1 MLPMPASQKEVSRC
15 SVPFWRRV
23 RSLLAAVLVGLL
35 ASGGSASALAPDKSP
50 RQFPH
55 KAWQTADGLPQNSVL
70 FLAQTPDGYLW
81 GSTWEGLVRFDG
93 VRFTVFN
100 KANTPALQSRNVQD
114 LAVSRDG
121 SLWIALEKGLV
132 RMRDGVF
139 LPIVL
144 PEGTVLAQPQQL
156 LATRDGSLWIATGEH
171 GLTRLSEEG
180 RFQTWRKA
188 SGLASD
194 ETLALAEDGAGRL
207 WVASTGGLQRWDG
220 SAWTAP
226 LPFEEGPEGVVDELV
241 VDGEGTLWAGSE
253 QGMVYRLQEGVMRR
267 VPEASQPGSPISV
280 MLVDREGSLWVGS
293 LGEGVRRISRGQVSV
308 LEEGHPLAHSLV
320 SDLLEDAEGNLWL
333 GTEARGLHR
342 LQDAPFTTLGPPEGL
357 AHEMV
362 LAVHEARDG
371 SLWFATVGGGVSR
384 MRDGQVTSWSTGDG
398 LLLDRVRS
406 IAETPDGSLWFG
418 TRVGISRWSAGTF
431 TSFGA
436 EQGLGDPRAFLL
448 AVDAAGTLWVGT
460 PSGLFRWGGARF
472 EPFPPPGGLPGH
484 EISLL
489 KPSAAGGLW
498 VGTRGGELVH
508 LLAGRATVWVAKDAP
523 LDGKTLA
530 LHEEADGT
538 LWIGS
543 GEGFYRWKAG
553 RLRRFTSA
561 EGLFDE
567 RSFHILSDGRGHLWM
582 SGNRGVFRVSL
593 AELED
598 VAEGRRASVTS
609 FVYGTEDGMRSEE
622 CNGLGSPAG
631 LRARDGRLWFPTI
644 RGAVVYTPEH
654 ERTRTVPPP
663 ALIEELRVNGRP
675 VPRSEWGRIL
685 AGNGRLELQ
694 FTAAGLRAPRR
705 LRFRYQLEGIDAKPV
720 EAGTQRVASYTRLP
734 PGHYRFRVEVEYAD
748 GGGAAPVEVALYLQP
763 RLHQT
768 LTFRVACVLA
778 AVLAVAGGVWLRL
791 RGTRH
796 REHELR
802 AHVARRTAELA
813 HLNEDLE
820 ARLEELQST
829 RERLVH
835 AEKMAAVGTLAAGV
849 GHELNNP
856 LAFVIS
862 NVHYVASEVRDLA
875 ARGEERERWA
885 EVELAISE
893 TLQGTERMR
902 RIIQDLKTF
911 SRVEPER
918 DQRVEVHAV
927 LELALTI
934 SAAEVR
940 HRARVVKDLGPVPA
954 VLGDETRLGQVFLN
968 LLINAAQAIP
978 EGQAGQHEI
987 GVSTRQDA
995 QGRVVVAVS
1004 DTGAGIPPEV
1014 LPRIFEP
1021 FFTTK
1026 PVGMGTGLGL
1036 SICHSYVQ
1044 AMGGD
1049 IRVRSEVGRGTTFE
1063 VVLRSAEESA
1073 SAAPLPPATASEGNG
1088 PRGRLMVID
1097 DEPLL
1102 LATMIRT
1109 LAPGHEVEAFQG
1121 ARPALER
1128 LRAGER
1134 YSLILCDVMMPE
1146 MTGLELYETLLREVP
1161 GQAERLVFLTGGAF
1175 SEAARAHLESTRR
1188 PCLDKPFEPEALRG
1202 HIQALLEA
1210 QERSPLRK
1218 AAGE

>member
-1 MLPMPASQKEVSRC
+1 MSLMPACQKEVSRW
-15 SVPFWRRV
+15 PAPLRQRV
-23 RSLLAAVLVGLL
+23 RPFLAGVLVALL
-35 ASGGSASALAPDKSP
+35 ASAGSALALEPDKSP

-55 KAWQTADGLPQNSVL
+55 KAWQTEDGLPQNSVL

-100 KANTPALQSRNVQD
+100 KANTPALQSRDVQD

-121 SLWIALEKGLV
+121 SLWIGLEKGLV

-139 LPIVL
+139 LSVVP
-144 PEGTVLAQPQQL
+144 PEGTVLARPQQM

-188 SGLASD
+188 HGLASD
-194 ETLALAEDGAGRL
+194 ETLALAEDAAGRL

-220 SAWTAP
+220 TAWTAP
-226 LPFEEGPEGVVDELV
+226 LPFEGGGQVVDELV

-253 QGMVYRLQEGVMRR
+253 QGTLYRLQEGVMRR
-267 VPEASQPGSPISV
+267 VPEASLPGAPISA
-280 MLVDREGSLWVGS
+280 MIVDREGSLWVGS
-293 LGEGVRRISRGQVSV
+293 LGQGVRRISGGRVSV
-308 LEEGHPLAHSLV
+308 LEEGHPLAHSVV
-320 SDLLEDAEGNLWL
+320 SDLLEDAEGSLWI
-333 GTEARGLHR
+333 GTEALGLHR

-362 LAVHEARDG
+362 LALHEARDG
-371 SLWFATVGGGVSR
+371 SVWFATVGGGVSR

-398 LLLDRVRS
+398 LILDRVRS
-406 IAETPDGSLWFG
+406 IAETPDGNLWFG

-460 PSGLFRWGGARF
+460 PLGLFRWGGERF
-472 EPFPPPGGLPGH
+472 EPFTPPGGLPGH
-484 EISLL
+484 GITLL
-489 KPSAAGGLW
+489 RPSAAGGLW
-498 VGTRGGELVH
+498 VGTGDGGLAH
-508 LLAGRATVWVAKDAP
+508 LLEGRTTVLVSEEEP
-523 LDGKTLA
+523 LDGKTVA
-530 LHEEADGT
+530 LHEEAEGT

-543 GEGFYRWKAG
+543 DEGIYRWKAG
-553 RLRRFTSA
+553 RLRRFTNA
-561 EGLFDE
+561 DGLFDD
-567 RSFHILSDGRGHLWM
+567 RAFHILSDGRGHLWM

-609 FVYGTEDGMRSEE
+609 FVYGTEDGMRSAE
-622 CNGLGSPAG
+622 CNGMGSPAG
-631 LRARDGRLWFPTI
+631 LRTRDGRLWFPTI
-644 RGAVVYTPEH
+644 HGAVFYTPEH
-654 ERTRTVPPP
+654 ERTRTAPPP
-663 ALIEELRVNGRP
+663 ALIEELRVDGRP
-675 VPRSEWGRIL
+675 VPRSEWGHVL

-720 EAGTQRVASYTRLP
+720 EAGAQRVASYTHLP

-748 GGGAAPVEVALYLQP
+748 SGGAAPPVEVALYLQP
-763 RLHQT
+763 RFHQT
-768 LTFRVACVLA
+768 LAFRVACVLA

-791 RGTRH
+791 RGARH
-796 REHELR
+796 RERELQ
-802 AHVARRTAELA
+802 AYVSRRTAELA

-820 ARLEELQST
+820 ARLEELQAT

-862 NVHYVASEVRDLA
+862 NVHYVASEVRDMA

-987 GVSTRQDA
+987 RVSTRQDA
-995 QGRVVVAVS
+995 QGWVVVAVS

-1049 IRVRSEVGRGTTFE
+1049 IRVRSEVGQGTTFE
-1063 VVLRSAEESA
+1063 VVLRSAEEGSSA
-1073 SAAPLPPATASEGNG
+1073 VPLPPASASEGKG

-1102 LATMIRT
+1102 LAAMIRT
-1109 LAPGHEVEAFQG
+1109 LAPGHEVEAFPG

-1146 MTGLELYETLLREVP
+1146 MTGLELYETLVREVP

-1175 SEAARAHLESTRR
+1175 SEAARAHLESSRR

-1202 HIQALLEA
+1202 RIHALLEA

-1218 AAGE
+1218 AVGE